1 MKDQTAQETE
11 ALMEQDVQTS
21 TVEESQDEPTSTM
34 SESEMLINRRTGY
47 WTLGIEPGDLK
58 WIRNQCN
65 AKFAFT
71 GPNEAFML
79 MNCYLGFASAVAR
92 YEQMEKSSAETGPI
106 QVQASAIE
114 ACAMIINRFEGTGID
129 SAQRIFRIAMALNQP
144 MMEMKKLDEQ
154 IAGLKDQANT
164 ADKA

>member
-11 ALMEQDVQTS
+11 ALLEQDVQTS
-21 TVEESQDEPTSTM
+21 ISDESPEEPTSTM

-65 AKFAFT
+65 AKFTFA

-92 YEQMEKSSAETGPI
+92 YEQMEKSNSETGPI

-114 ACAMIINRFEGTGID
+114 ACAMMINRFEGTGID
-129 SAQRIFRIAMALNQP
+129 SAQRIFRIAMALNP
-144 MMEMKKLDEQ
+144 PIMEMKKLDEQ
-154 IAGLKDQANT
+154 IAALKEQEKAS
-164 ADKA
+164 DKA